1 MAAQAEAISG
11 SCAAGGLLCWEQPGL
26 SCSPPSAGM
35 RVSPVAVARATQE
48 EGQTARLVA
57 MFDNIRFRV
66 RTTVQPTSVLVNGN
80 PAYQALSW

>member
-1 MAAQAEAISG
+1 MAAPAGAVSWC
-11 SCAAGGLLCWEQPGL
+11 SAAGGLLCWEQPGL

-35 RVSPVAVARATQE
+35 SVSPVAVARATQE
-48 EGQTARLVA
+48 EGQAARLVA

-66 RTTVQPTSVLVNGN
+66 RTTVQPTPVLVDGN